1 MKGRPISRETPF
13 GSLFESDDI
22 YRHTRVVAPREC
34 SRSDVDERL
43 KCGRGVA
50 QMMQF
55 ATKIRER
62 LRVARFGPE
71 RPRDSLTRERRAPCV
86 EDQEGDEFLLTD
98 TWSATGEAAVRED
111 AKASKQFEA

>member
-1 MKGRPISRETPF
+1 
-13 GSLFESDDI
+13 SLLERDDI
-22 YRHTRVVAPREC
+22 YRHSRVVAPRQG
-34 SRSDVDERL
+34 SGSDVDERL
-43 KCGRGVA
+43 ESGPGVA

-71 RPRDSLTRERRAPCV
+71 RSRDSLTRERRPPCV

-98 TWSATGEAAVRED
+98 TWSASGEAAVGED